1 VSQAL
6 KDSIDNYNT
15 ITILSHIH
23 PDADAIGTS
32 LGIYALLKA
41 YGKRV
46 EIVNY
51 SEQLPQYLDFL
62 PNYSKIKNK
71 MSYEDS
77 LIIACDC
84 GSIDRLGFDL
94 SGRDIVNIDH
104 HQTNQYYGRL
114 NYVDATLVASSHM
127 AYNLLRDYFKIS
139 VEAASCFYV
148 ALLSD
153 TQYFKTSNVKSNVF
167 EFAMEL
173 IELGAN
179 HQEVTQHMTLR
190 NSLASMRLLGK
201 ALSSLRLHQ
210 EARVSSMV
218 VDKEMIESTGATLQD
233 IHGIV
238 DYGRSLVTVEIAV
251 VLIEY
256 QNEIKVSLRSKSK
269 DISIL
274 AETFGG
280 GGHQLAAGF
289 AIKSTNLEELLDR
302 ILEKLAL
309 HWQK

>member
-1 VSQAL
+1 MTAFKEL
-6 KDSIDNYNT
+6 IDSYHS

-23 PDADAIGTS
+23 PDADALGTS

-46 EIVNY
+46 EVVNY
-51 SEQLPQYLDFL
+51 SEELPQYLDFL
-62 PNYSKIKNK
+62 PNYTKIKNK

-84 GSIDRLGFDL
+84 GSIDRLGFELD
-94 SGRDIVNIDH
+94 GRDIINIDH
-104 HQTNQYYGRL
+104 HQTNTYYGRL
-114 NYVDATLVASSHM
+114 NYVDASLVATSHM
-127 AYNLLRDYFKIS
+127 AYKLTKEYFTIS
-139 VEAASCFYV
+139 KEAATCFYV

-153 TQYFKTSNVKSNVF
+153 TQYFKTSNVDSAVF

-173 IELGAN
+173 LQQEVN

-190 NSLASMRLLGK
+190 NSLASIRVLGR
-201 ALSSLRLHQ
+201 ALDSLRLHQ
-210 EARVSSMV
+210 EAKISSMI
-218 VDKEMIESTGATLQD
+218 VDKAMMESTGATVQD

-238 DYGRSLVTVEIAV
+238 DYGKSLVTVEIAI
-251 VLIEY
+251 VLVEY
-256 QNEIKVSLRSKSK
+256 QNEIRVSLRSKSK

-289 AIKSTNLEELLDR
+289 TAKSTNLEELLDK
-302 ILEKLAL
+302 ILKMIS
-309 HWQK
+309 KDKR